1 MYKPCAIIVFGSPG
15 SGKST
20 QAELVAQKYNMVH
33 FNTGRYVE
41 EHIYNPKTKHTPEMK
56 KARHMFETGGLV
68 DSAIILRIVTQYIQ
82 RLSKQ
87 GESIVFS
94 GSPRTVEEAFGIGT
108 KRGVLQVL
116 EKMYGKK
123 MILIFELTL
132 SPKIAASRNKK
143 RKVCSMCNTPLI
155 GTAHHATQDIC
166 PFCGGKTYTRSLDT
180 PHVIQERL
188 KEYKKSTTPIYTQ
201 LKKRKFPVKRISA
214 SPLPYKIFQAIS
226 AHIDAHIR

>member
-1 MYKPCAIIVFGSPG
+1 MFGSPG

-41 EHIYNPKTKHTPEMK
+41 EHIYNPKTKHTPQMK
-56 KARHMFETGGLV
+56 MARHMFETGGLV
-68 DSAIILRIVTQYIQ
+68 DSTVILRIVTQYIQ
-82 RLSKQ
+82 KLSKQ

-108 KRGVLQVL
+108 KKGMLQVL
-116 EKMYGKK
+116 ETIYGKK
-123 MILIFELTL
+123 MIFIFELVL

-143 RKVCSMCNTPLI
+143 RKICSVCNTPLI
-155 GTAHHATQDIC
+155 GTVHHVIQNSC

-180 PHVIQERL
+180 PQVIQERL
-188 KEYKKSTTPIYTQ
+188 REYKKTTTPIYTQ

-226 AHIDAHIR
+226 THIDARIQ